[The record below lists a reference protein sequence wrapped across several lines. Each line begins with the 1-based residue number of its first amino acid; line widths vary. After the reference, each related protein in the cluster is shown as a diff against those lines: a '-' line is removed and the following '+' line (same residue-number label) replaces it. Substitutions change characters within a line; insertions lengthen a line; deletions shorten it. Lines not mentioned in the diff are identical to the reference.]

1 MEVFSMVKKFGLVT
15 VLRILQ
21 RIEENKGA
29 LRTVGFS
36 WNCLKMWMLKLSGH
50 CFCGSNTDLIIAL
63 AGSESLAAL

>member
-1 MEVFSMVKKFGLVT
+1 MVKKFGLVT

-36 WNCLKMWMLKLSGH
+36 WNCLKMWM
-50 CFCGSNTDLIIAL
+50 
-63 AGSESLAAL
+63 